1 MQVERSLIETSDREV
16 VRHGSRVALSDHG
29 HLDSVSVKIAV
40 KAAVLLGPLMLVTG
54 SASSALA
61 FAAVAGLI
69 WLTRRRSN
77 AIRGRSRRRPPTGPE
92 NDHW

>member
-1 MQVERSLIETSDREV
+1 L
-16 VRHGSRVALSDHG
+16 
-29 HLDSVSVKIAV
+29 VKIAV

-54 SASSALA
+54 SPSSALA

-92 NDHW
+92 NDH